1 MILTRIRGYA
11 RQVTDR
17 IDVSALHPAW
27 HRSRAWWTI
36 RSTREQVL
44 LGGLAAVAIF
54 TLFLLLVIVPLRAI
68 RQADYDDLH
77 TIALLDARLRA
88 GGTGVGAAVTMRHGT
103 PSAILTDSAAAA
115 RLSIERI
122 EPEGGNTR
130 VVLGDAPFEQVIHW
144 IAGVEA
150 TSRLRV
156 EQAQIDRK
164 GGPGIVRATFVVTG

>member
-1 MILTRIRGYA
+1 MIRERINRYA
-11 RQVTDR
+11 GRIGDR

-27 HRSRAWWTI
+27 HRSRTWWAI

-44 LGGLAAVAIF
+44 IGGLAAVAIF
-54 TLFLLLVIVPLRAI
+54 TLFLLAVIVPLRAI
-68 RQADYDDLH
+68 RQADYDNLH

-88 GGTGVGAAVTMRHGT
+88 GGATIGQSVALRHGT

-115 RLSIERI
+115 RLTIERI

-130 VVLGDAPFEQVIHW
+130 IVLGDASFEQVIHW

>member
-1 MILTRIRGYA
+1 MIRARFTQLSGRIS
-11 RQVTDR
+11 DR
-17 IDVSALHPAW
+17 IDMSALHPAW
-27 HRSRAWWTI
+27 HRSRGWWAI

-44 LGGLAAVAIF
+44 LGGLAVVAVF
-54 TLFLLLVIVPLRAI
+54 TLLLLVVIVPLRGI
-68 RQADYDDLH
+68 RQADYETLH
-77 TIALLDARLRA
+77 TVALLDARLRA
-88 GGTGVGAAVTMRHGT
+88 GGTNTGPAVTMRHGT

-130 VVLGDAPFEQVIHW
+130 VVLGDASFDQVIRW
-144 IAGVEA
+144 IANVEA

>member
-1 MILTRIRGYA
+1 MIRPRITHYVGRM
-11 RQVTDR
+11 TDR
-17 IDVSALHPAW
+17 IDVSALHPVW
-27 HRSRAWWTI
+27 HRSRSWWAI
-36 RSTREQVL
+36 RSLREQVL
-44 LGGLAAVAIF
+44 IGGLAAVAIF
-54 TLFLLLVIVPLRAI
+54 ALFLLVVIVPLRAV
-68 RQADYDDLH
+68 RQADYDSLH

-88 GGTGVGAAVTMRHGT
+88 GGTASGQPATMRHGT

-130 VVLGDAPFEQVIHW
+130 VVLGDASFDQVIRW
-144 IAGVEA
+144 IASVEA

>member
-11 RQVTDR
+11 SQVTDR
-17 IDVSALHPAW
+17 VDVSALRPAW
-27 HRSRAWWTI
+27 HRSRAWWII

-44 LGGLAAVAIF
+44 LGGLAVVAIF
-54 TLFLLLVIVPLRAI
+54 TLFLLVVIVPLRAI
-68 RQADYDDLH
+68 RQADYDNLH

-88 GGTGVGAAVTMRHGT
+88 GGTSVGNAVTMRHGT

-115 RLSIERI
+115 RLPIERI

-130 VVLGDAPFEQVIHW
+130 VVLGDASFEQVVRW
-144 IAGVEA
+144 IASVEA